1 MKKLVI
7 VLAAAMLAAGTS
19 ANAQGLSG
27 LLKSVTGSNNA
38 ANTVTSLV
46 RAYTGVT
53 DAVSLPGAWVYASPA
68 VSLEGSGVVA
78 NVAGTTAASGIEEKM
93 AEYLSKVGIKAGAL
107 SFVFNEDLTF
117 TCTVKNVPLN
127 GTWKT
132 LNDGK
137 SVQLQFGKTLKY
149 LSMTGSLVS
158 SAEGCDML
166 FEASKFLT
174 FLKSALSAAGSA
186 SSTVGAM
193 GSLASN
199 YNGMKMGFS
208 LSKKK

>member
-7 VLAAAMLAAGTS
+7 VLAAAMFAAGTS
-19 ANAQGLSG
+19 ANAQGLSS
-27 LLKSVTGSNNA
+27 LLKSVTGSSTA

-53 DAVSLPGAWVYASPA
+53 DAVSLPGSWTYAAPA
-68 VSLEGSGVVA
+68 VSLEGSSTVA
-78 NVAGTTAASGIEEKM
+78 NVAGTAAASQVEEKM
-93 AEYLSKVGIKAGAL
+93 NEYLSKVGIKAGAV
-107 SFVFNEDLTF
+107 SFVFNEDLSF

-132 LNDGK
+132 LNDGA
-137 SVQLQFGKTLKY
+137 SVQLQFGKTMKY
-149 LSMTGSLVS
+149 LSMTGALQS

-174 FLKSALSAAGSA
+174 FLKSALSAVGGS
-186 SSTVGAM
+186 SSSVSTIS
-193 GSLASN
+193 SLASN
-199 YNGMKMGFS
+199 YSGMKMGFS
-208 LSKKK
+208 LSKK